1 MIGRAA
7 MRDAEVCERF
17 QEARRGELRAVVG
30 GQRQVGCAAGGR
42 ASTAC
47 STAANASSLRQRCA
61 RFQPTISRSGRSH

>member
-1 MIGRAA
+1 

-42 ASTAC
+42 RPC
-47 STAANASSLRQRCA
+47 EHRLFHGGQRVFPAAALRQVPA
-61 RFQPTISRSGRSH
+61 YDFAQRSITLTR